1 MALFW
6 ILIFNVVAASEMSE
20 AFASLTSQIAI
31 SSHPIIYSCHC
42 IKKERY
48 ACKWTLQ
55 HIIEKKP
62 FFSLTG
68 ETAVAVRMAVVM
80 RRKLQ
85 FYYWKNRQTNR
96 NIKEI
101 ENTKNRHRKKR
112 KYIRQIWKYK
122 ITKFKVLEIQASK

>member
-1 MALFW
+1 MPA
-6 ILIFNVVAASEMSE
+6 NE
-20 AFASLTSQIAI
+20 
-31 SSHPIIYSCHC
+31 
-42 IKKERY
+42 
-48 ACKWTLQ
+48 TLE
-55 HIIEKKP
+55 HIIEKKKP

-101 ENTKNRHRKKR
+101 ENKKKKHRKK
-112 KYIRQIWKYK
+112 KK
-122 ITKFKVLEIQASK
+122 I

>member
-1 MALFW
+1 M
-6 ILIFNVVAASEMSE
+6 
-20 AFASLTSQIAI
+20 
-31 SSHPIIYSCHC
+31 Y
-42 IKKERY
+42 KKRKDMPANE
-48 ACKWTLQ
+48 TLQ
-55 HIIEKKP
+55 HIIERKP
-62 FFSLTG
+62 FVSLTG

-112 KYIRQIWKYK
+112 KYNRQI
-122 ITKFKVLEIQASK
+122 

>member
-1 MALFW
+1 MPA
-6 ILIFNVVAASEMSE
+6 NE
-20 AFASLTSQIAI
+20 
-31 SSHPIIYSCHC
+31 
-42 IKKERY
+42 
-48 ACKWTLQ
+48 TLR
-55 HIIEKKP
+55 HIIQRKP

-101 ENTKNRHRKKR
+101 ENTKKRHGKKR
-112 KYIRQIWKYK
+112 KYIGQI
-122 ITKFKVLEIQASK
+122 